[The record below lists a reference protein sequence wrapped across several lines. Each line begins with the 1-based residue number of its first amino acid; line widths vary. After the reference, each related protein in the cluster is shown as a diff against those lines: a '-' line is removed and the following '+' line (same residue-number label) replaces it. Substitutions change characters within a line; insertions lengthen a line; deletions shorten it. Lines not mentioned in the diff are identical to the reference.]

1 MQQSTIYKSK
11 QFFTL
16 VVKLFI
22 VIGCG
27 YFIYYK
33 LFKNQQLQFDA
44 FFSNSVKNELF
55 SIKNITFLLILTA
68 FNWFFEI
75 KKWQVLVSYLKN
87 ISFFEAAK
95 QSLASLTASLITPN
109 RIGEYGAKALYF
121 ESGDR
126 KQILALN
133 LVGNLFQLLA
143 TIVFGIFGI
152 IYFAFNFT
160 LDKSL
165 LNFMLV
171 IGTLFIVLIIAAL
184 LLKKLS
190 YKGYSLQT
198 FIQYTKKTSKKSNL
212 KVLILSFARYSIFL
226 HQFYFMLLLFNVEIQ
241 YTEAIFSIFTMYLL
255 ASLIPMLSF
264 FDVVVKSS
272 AAILIFSYFNINEIA
287 ILSTVM
293 LMWIFNFVIPSIAG
307 SYFVLTF
314 KSVKLS

>member
-16 VVKLFI
+16 AIKLSI

-33 LFKNQQLQFDA
+33 LFKNQQLQFDV

-55 SIKNITFLLILTA
+55 SIKNITFLLIFSV
-68 FNWFFEI
+68 FNWILEI
-75 KKWQVLVSYLKN
+75 KKWQLLVSYLKRV
-87 ISFFEAAK
+87 SFIEAAK
-95 QSLASLTASLITPN
+95 QSLASLTASSITPN

-121 ESGDR
+121 ESRDR

-133 LVGNLFQLLA
+133 LVGNLFQLSA
-143 TIVFGIFGI
+143 TIIFGVFGVT
-152 IYFAFNFT
+152 YFTFNFS

-165 LNFMLV
+165 INFMLV
-171 IGTLFIVLIIAAL
+171 IGVLFIVLTTTVL
-184 LLKKLS
+184 LLKKAS
-190 YKGYSLQT
+190 YKGYSLET
-198 FIQYTKKTSKKSNL
+198 FIQFIKKTSKKNNI
-212 KVLILSFARYSIFL
+212 KILILSFARYIIFL
-226 HQFYFMLLLFNVEIQ
+226 HQFYFILLLFNVDIQ

-255 ASLIPMLSF
+255 ASLIPMFSF
-264 FDVVVKSS
+264 FDVVIKSS
-272 AAILIFSYFNINEIA
+272 AAILIFSYFNINEIV

-293 LMWIFNFVIPSIAG
+293 LMWIFNFVIPSIVG

-314 KSVKLS
+314 KSVKT